1 MDDGG
6 AGCTEKA
13 AGDWEEKMKS
23 QGLQVSVSSKNRWNK
38 NEKGGEGERR
48 NLMVRHWDLEVKT
61 ADQS

>member
-1 MDDGG
+1 M
-6 AGCTEKA
+6 E
-13 AGDWEEKMKS
+13 S

-38 NEKGGEGERR
+38 NEKGREGERR